1 MSGGDFD
8 DLSMFELFAEEATAQ
23 IATLAEGLV
32 ALESAADKTPVLDE
46 LMRAAHSLKGGA
58 RILGLEAL
66 VKLAHALEDIFVAA
80 LRDKLALGG
89 AAVDALLGATDLISA
104 GLADGEAGMAGLDA
118 LARPTLSLLATLRA
132 GALVD
137 TAASTPPAVDRAEP
151 VAPAPASPASPASPA
166 PLAPP
171 PAEAPVAPGR
181 AADKSIRMTADAVGR
196 LTSLAAEAVVEATRL
211 ESLLDDFSSLRERQG
226 ELYKTLT
233 ELNTLLER
241 GAGPAALHAGLA
253 GAFASL
259 AHSNALLA
267 ERHARLE
274 QYARR
279 SSSLAQRLSRETLAS
294 RMLPFASILRGYPRL
309 VRDLTRE
316 LGKSGRLDLRGE
328 STQIDREVL
337 DRLDAPLGHLLR
349 NALDHGLESPA
360 ERTACGKPA
369 EGRLLLEAYHRA
381 GKLRVVLSDDGR
393 GIDPERLRAAV
404 VARGLEPAERA
415 AALSASELYEFLFLP
430 GFSTATALTEIS
442 GRGVGLDAVRAMVQ
456 DAHGTVRIRSTPG
469 IGTSFDIELPVTRS
483 VVRVLRV
490 SIADE
495 AYAIPIAGI
504 ERVLS
509 VDAGALRTIEG
520 RPYFGFEGVDI
531 ALVPACEVLALAPPD
546 WQPGVLRVVVI
557 RDGERTYGLVVD
569 AFAGECDLVVR
580 PIDPRLGELRDVA
593 ALATDEAGGV
603 VLILDVEELVRNVDG
618 LIGGG
623 QLQRLPGGE
632 VDAAATARKR
642 ILVVDDSL
650 TVRQAARQLLENQG
664 YAVDVAVDGLEA
676 WSALRL
682 HPYELVVTDVDM
694 PRLNGIELVRKIRG
708 EKRFIEL
715 PVVVVSYKD
724 RGEDRQRG
732 LEAGANYY
740 LSKGGF
746 RDTALLEA
754 VLDLIG
760 PARE

>member
-104 GLADGEAGMAGLDA
+104 GLAEGEAGMAGLDA
-118 LARPTLSLLATLRA
+118 LAAPTLSVLATLRA

-137 TAASTPPAVDRAEP
+137 AAASTPAAVDRAEP
-151 VAPAPASPASPASPA
+151 VAPAPASPAPI
-166 PLAPP
+166 APP
-171 PAEAPVAPGR
+171 PAEAPAAPGR
-181 AADKSIRMTADAVGR
+181 AAEKSIRMTADAVGR

-233 ELNTLLER
+233 ELNALLER

-259 AHSNALLA
+259 AQSNALLA

-316 LGKSGRLDLRGE
+316 LGKNGRLDLRGE

-469 IGTSFDIELPVTRS
+469 SGTSFDIELPVTRS

-557 RDGERTYGLVVD
+557 RDGDRTYGLVVD

-623 QLQRLPGGE
+623 QLQRLPGVE

>member
-104 GLADGEAGMAGLDA
+104 GLAEGEAGMAGLDA
-118 LARPTLSLLATLRA
+118 LAAPTLSVLATLRA

-137 TAASTPPAVDRAEP
+137 AAASTPAAVDRAEP
-151 VAPAPASPASPASPA
+151 VAPAPASPAPI
-166 PLAPP
+166 APP
-171 PAEAPVAPGR
+171 PAEAPAAPGR
-181 AADKSIRMTADAVGR
+181 AAEKSIRMTADAVGR

-233 ELNTLLER
+233 ELNALLER

-259 AHSNALLA
+259 AQSNALLA

-316 LGKSGRLDLRGE
+316 LGKNGRLDLRGE

-469 IGTSFDIELPVTRS
+469 SGTSFDIELPVTRS

-557 RDGERTYGLVVD
+557 RDGDRTYGLVVD

-623 QLQRLPGGE
+623 RLQRLPGGE

>member
-104 GLADGEAGMAGLDA
+104 GLAEGEAGMAGLDA
-118 LARPTLSLLATLRA
+118 LAAPTLSVLATLRA

-137 TAASTPPAVDRAEP
+137 AAASTPAAVDRAEP
-151 VAPAPASPASPASPA
+151 VAPAPASPA

-171 PAEAPVAPGR
+171 PAEAPAAPGR
-181 AADKSIRMTADAVGR
+181 AAEKSIRMTADAVGR

-233 ELNTLLER
+233 ELNALLER

-259 AHSNALLA
+259 AQSNALLA

-316 LGKSGRLDLRGE
+316 LGKNGRLDLRGE

-469 IGTSFDIELPVTRS
+469 SGTSFDIELPVTRS

-557 RDGERTYGLVVD
+557 RDGDRTYGLVVD

-623 QLQRLPGGE
+623 QLQRLPGVE

>member
-104 GLADGEAGMAGLDA
+104 GLAEGEAGMAGLDA
-118 LARPTLSLLATLRA
+118 LAAPTLSVLATLRA

-137 TAASTPPAVDRAEP
+137 AAASTPAAVDRAEP
-151 VAPAPASPASPASPA
+151 VAPAPASPAPI
-166 PLAPP
+166 APP
-171 PAEAPVAPGR
+171 PAEAPAAPGR
-181 AADKSIRMTADAVGR
+181 AAEKSIRMTADAVGR

-233 ELNTLLER
+233 ELNALLER

-259 AHSNALLA
+259 AQSNALLA

-316 LGKSGRLDLRGE
+316 LGKNGRLDLRGE

-469 IGTSFDIELPVTRS
+469 SGTSFDIELPVTRS

-623 QLQRLPGGE
+623 RLQRLPGGE

>member
-32 ALESAADKTPVLDE
+32 ALESTADKQPVLDE

-80 LRDKLALGG
+80 LRDQLALGG

-104 GLADGEAGMAGLDA
+104 GLAAGEAGMAGLDA
-118 LARPTLSLLATLRA
+118 LAAPTLSLLATLRA

-137 TAASTPPAVDRAEP
+137 AAASTPAAVDRADA
-151 VAPAPASPASPASPA
+151 VAPAPASPASI
-166 PLAPP
+166 APP
-171 PAEAPVAPGR
+171 PAEASAAPGR

-253 GAFASL
+253 GGFASL
-259 AHSNALLA
+259 AQSNALLA

-279 SSSLAQRLSRETLAS
+279 SSSLAQRLARETLAS

-316 LGKSGRLDLRGE
+316 LGKNGRLELRGE

-469 IGTSFDIELPVTRS
+469 SGTSFDIELPVTRS

-520 RPYFGFEGVDI
+520 RPYFGFESVDI

-557 RDGERTYGLVVD
+557 RDGERTYGLMVD

-623 QLQRLPGGE
+623 RLQRLPGGE
-632 VDAAATARKR
+632 VDAPATARKR

-708 EKRFIEL
+708 EKRFIDL